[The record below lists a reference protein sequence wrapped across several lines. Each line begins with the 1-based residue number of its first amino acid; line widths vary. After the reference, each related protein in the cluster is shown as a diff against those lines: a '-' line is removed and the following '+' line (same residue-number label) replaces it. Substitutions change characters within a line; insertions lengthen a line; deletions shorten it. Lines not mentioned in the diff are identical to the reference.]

1 MFGIT
6 FPPGADTVR
15 IFALSGRQGKPP
27 CLWEGPPHLDQASV
41 EAQIA
46 SDNRLVRWL
55 RRNNCIKDGV
65 ATLSLQFDLY
75 SQGKKVDTMQ
85 AQEVTI
91 LLDKP
96 RRKRGAADEV
106 ALRAFDMAESMV
118 ETCKE
123 LLEERETI
131 IGRLIERGLKYNDKP
146 LMVEPPKQDLVG
158 EVLEKGTQ
166 FISLAKVFRELKDSN

>member
-27 CLWEGPPHLDQASV
+27 CLWEGPPNFDQASV

-46 SDNRLVRWL
+46 SDNRIVRWL
-55 RRNNCIKDGV
+55 RRNGCIKDGV
-65 ATLSLQFDLY
+65 ATLNLQFDLF
-75 SQGKKVDTMQ
+75 SQGKKVETMQ

-96 RRKRGAADEV
+96 RRKRGAGDEI
-106 ALRAFDMAESMV
+106 ALRAFDLAEGMV
-118 ETCKE
+118 ETCKG

-131 IGRLIERGLKYNDKP
+131 IGRLVERGLKYNDKP
-146 LMVEPPKQDLVG
+146 IAVDPPKHDFVG
-158 EVLEKGTQ
+158 EVLEKGSQ

>member
-15 IFALSGRQGKPP
+15 VFALSGRQGKPP
-27 CLWEGPPHLDQASV
+27 CLWEGPPHFDQASV

-46 SDNRLVRWL
+46 GDNRIVRWL
-55 RRNNCIKDGV
+55 RRNGCIKDGV
-65 ATLSLQFDLY
+65 ATLNLQFDLY

-96 RRKRGAADEV
+96 RRKRGTGDEI
-106 ALRAFDMAESMV
+106 ALRAFDLAEGMV
-118 ETCKE
+118 DTCKG
-123 LLEERETI
+123 LLEERETV

-146 LMVEPPKQDLVG
+146 IAVETPKQDFVG
-158 EVLEKGTQ
+158 EVLEKGSQ
-166 FISLAKVFRELKDSN
+166 FISLAKVFRDLKNSN